1 MLNKTAFCEYNDI
14 NEEGGAF
21 LKRKIYDRL
30 LEWKE
35 KDHGSC
41 ALLLDGA
48 RRVGKSYIA
57 EQFGRN
63 EYKSYVLIDFA
74 HLPEEVRDIFEND
87 LNDFDLFFNKLSA
100 YYRKILYKRESLI
113 IFDEVQ
119 RYPKA
124 RELIKYLVADGRYDY
139 LETGSLIS
147 LRMNVEDIVIP
158 SEEEH
163 VEMYPMD
170 FEEFLWAIGDETTVP
185 YLRECFELLRP
196 LGQAVHRRV
205 MNDFR
210 QYILVGGMPQAVEA
224 YRTTKSFED
233 ADRIKKRILTLY
245 RQDIIKFA
253 RGYEAKVLSI
263 FDEMPSQLSK
273 TEKKYKLASISK
285 GSRFRDYENAFLWLA
300 EAMVIN
306 TCYNATEPTVGL
318 SMSEEHTTR
327 KCYMAD
333 TGLLVTHSFMDDK
346 FTDNEL
352 YRDILLDRLHVNEGM
367 LMENIAAQEL
377 RAGGHKLYFYSRSD
391 TNKRE
396 NNMEI
401 DFLIRQKR
409 KICPIEIKS
418 GTYRKHSSL
427 DKFRSKFKG
436 KIGQAYILYTKDILI
451 KENVI
456 HLPIY
461 MAMFL

>member
-1 MLNKTAFCEYNDI
+1 MR
-14 NEEGGAF
+14 
-21 LKRKIYDRL
+21 RKIYDRL

-35 KDHGSC
+35 KDKGNC

-57 EQFGRN
+57 ERFGQR
-63 EYKSYVLIDFA
+63 EYKSYLMIDFA
-74 HLPEEVRDIFEND
+74 HLPQEIRQIFEND
-87 LNDFDLFFNKLSA
+87 FSDLDLFFNKLSA
-100 YYRKILYKRESLI
+100 YYRKTLYRRESLI

-119 RYPKA
+119 RYPAA

-147 LRMNVEDIVIP
+147 LKMNVEDIVIP

-163 VEMYPMD
+163 VEMFPMD
-170 FEEFLWAIGDETTVP
+170 FEEFLWAMGDEVTVP
-185 YLRECFELLRP
+185 FLKECFDKRRP
-196 LGQAVHRRV
+196 LGQAMHRRV

-224 YRTTKSFED
+224 YRKSKNFED
-233 ADRIKKRILTLY
+233 TDRIKRRILTLY
-245 RQDIIKFA
+245 REDITKFA
-253 RGYEAKVLSI
+253 RGYEAKVLSV

-273 TEKKYKLASISK
+273 TEKKYKLSSVDK
-285 GSRFRDYENAFLWLA
+285 GARFRDYENAFLWLT
-300 EAMVIN
+300 EAMVVN
-306 TCYNATEPTVGL
+306 ACYNATEPTIGL
-318 SMSEEHTTR
+318 SMSEEHSTR

-367 LMENIAAQEL
+367 LIENIVAQEL
-377 RAGGHKLYFYSRSD
+377 RASGHKLFFYSRTD
-391 TNKRE
+391 TNNRE

-401 DFLIRQKR
+401 DFLIRRER
-409 KICPIEIKS
+409 KICPLEVKS
-418 GTYRKHSSL
+418 GSYRKHSSL
-427 DKFRSKFKG
+427 DKFRNKFRG
-436 KIGQAYILYTKDILI
+436 RIGQAYILYPKDILI
-451 KENVI
+451 KEDVV
-456 HLPIY
+456 HLPVY

>member
-1 MLNKTAFCEYNDI
+1 M
-14 NEEGGAF
+14 
-21 LKRKIYDRL
+21 KRKIYSRL

-35 KDHGSC
+35 KDDGSC

-57 EQFGRN
+57 EEFGIN
-63 EYKSYVLIDFA
+63 EYKSYLLIDFA
-74 HLPEEVRDIFEND
+74 HLPQEVRSIFEND
-87 LNDFDLFFNKLSA
+87 ISDFDLFFNKLSA
-100 YYRKILYKRESLI
+100 YYRKTLYKRGSLI

-119 RYPKA
+119 RYPVA

-147 LRMNVEDIVIP
+147 LRMNVENIVIP

-163 VEMYPMD
+163 IEMFPMD
-170 FEEFLWAIGDETTVP
+170 FEEFLWAMGDEKTIP
-185 YLRECFELLRP
+185 FLKECFENLRP
-196 LGQAVHRRV
+196 LGQAMHRRV

-224 YRTTKSFED
+224 YMRSKSFED
-233 ADRIKKRILTLY
+233 TDRIKRRILRLY
-245 RQDIIKFA
+245 REDITKFA
-253 RGYEAKVLSI
+253 KGYEAKVLAV

-273 TEKKYKLASISK
+273 TEKKYKLSNIDK
-285 GSRFRDYENAFLWLA
+285 GARFREYENAFLWLT
-300 EAMVIN
+300 EAMVVN

-327 KCYMAD
+327 KCYMGD

-367 LMENIAAQEL
+367 LMENIVAQEL
-377 RAGGHKLYFYSRSD
+377 RASGHKLYFYSRSD
-391 TNKRE
+391 TNNRE

-401 DFLIRQKR
+401 DFLIRKKR
-409 KICPIEIKS
+409 KICPIEVKS
-418 GTYRKHSSL
+418 GGYRKHSSL
-427 DKFRSKFKG
+427 DKFQSKFKG
-436 KIGQAYILYTKDILI
+436 KIGQAYILYTKDIAV
-451 KENVI
+451 KDDVV